1 MKQQLNIVVNG
12 EPYDFFIEPKTLLVQ
27 VIREM
32 IGIKGTHQACDSS
45 SCAACTV
52 IVDGMAVKSCSI
64 LALQVSGKNVTT
76 IEGLAEGS
84 TLHPIQQAFIDN
96 WAFQCGFCTSGQIMA
111 TKAFL
116 DENPD
121 PTREEIQAQLD
132 GHLCR
137 CTGYNMINEAVRDAA
152 KRLQAKRN
160 LELQLDE
167 AKKLPTRKSIE
178 SQKWMQSAKSG
189 KGAK

>member
-1 MKQQLNIVVNG
+1 MKRQLSIVVNG
-12 EPYDFFIEPKTLLVQ
+12 EPHDLFIEPKTLLVT

-32 IGIKGTHQACDSS
+32 LGLKGTHQACDSS

-52 IVDGMAVKSCSI
+52 VIEGKAVKSCSI
-64 LALQVSGKNVTT
+64 LALQVNGKEVLTV
-76 IEGLAEGS
+76 EGLAQGPK
-84 TLHPIQQAFIDN
+84 LHPIQQAYIDN

-121 PTREEIQAQLD
+121 PTREDVQAALD
-132 GHLCR
+132 GHICR

-152 KRLQAKRN
+152 KRLQAQK
-160 LELQLDE
+160 EL
-167 AKKLPTRKSIE
+167 E
-178 SQKWMQSAKSG
+178 SQKWLKTAKSG

>member
-12 EPYDFFIEPKTLLVQ
+12 EPYDLFIEPKTLLVQ

-32 IGIKGTHQACDSS
+32 LGLKGTHQACDSS

-64 LALQVSGKNVTT
+64 LALQVNGKAVTT
-76 IEGLAEGS
+76 IEGLAEG
-84 TLHPIQQAFIDN
+84 TKLHPIQQAFIDN
-96 WAFQCGFCTSGQIMA
+96 WGFQCGFCTSGQIMA
-111 TKAFL
+111 AKALL
-116 DENPD
+116 DENPN

-137 CTGYNMINEAVRDAA
+137 CTGYNMINEAIQDAA
-152 KRLQAKRN
+152 KRLQSLDAAKR
-160 LELQLDE
+160 LPPPRSLQ
-167 AKKLPTRKSIE
+167 
-178 SQKWMQSAKSG
+178 SQKWAETAKSG
-189 KGAK
+189 KGAA